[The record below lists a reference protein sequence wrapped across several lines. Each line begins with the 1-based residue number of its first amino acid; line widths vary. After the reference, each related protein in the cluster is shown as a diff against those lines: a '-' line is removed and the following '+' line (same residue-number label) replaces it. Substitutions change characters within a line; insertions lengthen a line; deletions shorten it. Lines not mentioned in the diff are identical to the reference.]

1 MARVALLIG
10 TGDYTKGFKPLL
22 AAPKDVAAIASV
34 LRDPEMGGF
43 DQVQSLVNQPHTKI
57 AETVETWFRERQ
69 KDDLALLYISGHGVK
84 DAQSDLYFA
93 ACDTRKQKEELIRA
107 TAIAASFV
115 RDRVR
120 ESKAK
125 RQVIILD
132 CCFSG
137 AFGNLLSKD
146 DDTINLETV
155 LGAEGRV
162 VLTSSSSIQYSFEQ
176 RDGELS
182 LYTHYLVE
190 GIRTGAADA
199 NSDGAISVQDLHQY
213 GSRKVQEES
222 PAMTPKII
230 VLKDE
235 GFQIRIANAPLGD
248 PKLKYRKEVEA
259 IVQEDGDTI
268 DEILSRP
275 LLEEWRHKLGLT
287 DPEAQTIEAEILE
300 PIRQRQAK
308 IERYRQI
315 YTQAI
320 QYQKTLGERER
331 KRLKQLQKVLGL
343 RDENVQSIES
353 EVEIPPHSSSAA
365 PSSIP
370 PSPST
375 SPTPQVEQDDLKS
388 EKGIDYTRL
397 RDLLKAE
404 DWKGADEET
413 YLRMLEAVGRENGDY
428 IREAEL
434 LNFPCADL
442 KTIDRLWVHYSQGQ
456 FGFSVQKKIYVECGA
471 KLDGKYPGDK
481 IWRLFCDRIGWRVN
495 ENYISENYISYEKVI
510 FNTNAPQG
518 HLPSRLLW
526 GGVLGWVGFGL
537 GGFAAGGRCFSS
549 LASRLVNCSK

>member
-10 TGDYTKGFKPLL
+10 TGDYTQGFKPLP
-22 AAPKDVAAIASV
+22 AAPKDVAAIAAV

-43 DQVQSLVNQPHTKI
+43 DQVQSLVNQPYTKI
-57 AETVETWFRERQ
+57 AENIETWFRERQ

-93 ACDTRKQKEELIRA
+93 ARDTRKQKEELIRA

-137 AFGNLLSKD
+137 AFGNLLAKD

-176 RDGELS
+176 RDRELS

-213 GSRKVQEES
+213 ASRKVQEES

-235 GFQIRIANAPLGD
+235 GYQIRIANAPLGD
-248 PKLKYRKEVEA
+248 PKVKYRKEVEA
-259 IVQEDGDTI
+259 IVQEDGDMI
-268 DEILSRP
+268 DEVLSRP
-275 LLEEWRHKLGLT
+275 LLEEWQRELGLT
-287 DPEAQTIEAEILE
+287 DPEVQTIEAETLE

-315 YTQAI
+315 FTQAI
-320 QYQKTLGERER
+320 QHKKTLGDRER
-331 KRLKQLQKVLGL
+331 KRLKQLQKVLGM

-353 EVEIPPHSSSAA
+353 EVGIPTHSSSTT
-365 PSSIP
+365 PSPIP
-370 PSPST
+370 PFPST

-397 RDLLKAE
+397 RDLLKAG
-404 DWKGADEET
+404 DWKEADKET
-413 YLRMLEAVGRENGDY
+413 YLRMLEAIGREEGDY
-428 IREAEL
+428 IREEEL

-442 KTIDRLWVHYSQGQ
+442 KTIDRLWVHYSQGHL
-456 FGFSVQKKIYVECGA
+456 GFSVQKKIYVECGA
-471 KLDGKYPGDK
+471 KLDGKSPGDK
-481 IWRLFCDRIGWRVN
+481 IWRVFCDRIGWRVN
-495 ENYISENYISYEKVI
+495 ENYISYIEVI

-518 HLPSRLLW
+518 HLPI
-526 GGVLGWVGFGL
+526 
-537 GGFAAGGRCFSS
+537 RCYWLHILTHRSLFSS
-549 LASRLVNCSK
+549 LASRLMKCSR

>member
-1 MARVALLIG
+1 
-10 TGDYTKGFKPLL
+10 
-22 AAPKDVAAIASV
+22 
-34 LRDPEMGGF
+34 
-43 DQVQSLVNQPHTKI
+43 I

-146 DDTINLETV
+146 DHTINLETV

-213 GSRKVQEES
+213 ASRKVQEES

-320 QYQKTLGERER
+320 QHKKTLGERER

-375 SPTPQVEQDDLKS
+375 SPTLPVEQDDLDSEIRIDYTRLRDLLKAKDWKGADEETYLRLLKS
-388 EKGIDYTRL
+388 EKRIDYTRL

-434 LNFPCADL
+434 LNFPCGNL

-481 IWRLFCDRIGWRVN
+481 IWSVFCDRIGWRVN
-495 ENYISENYISYEKVI
+495 ENYIS
-510 FNTNAPQG
+510 
-518 HLPSRLLW
+518 
-526 GGVLGWVGFGL
+526 
-537 GGFAAGGRCFSS
+537 
-549 LASRLVNCSK
+549 

>member
-10 TGDYTKGFKPLL
+10 TGDYTKGFKPLP

-146 DDTINLETV
+146 DHTINLETV

-213 GSRKVQEES
+213 ASRKVQEES

-320 QYQKTLGERER
+320 QHKKTLGERER
-331 KRLKQLQKVLGL
+331 KRLRQLQKVLGL

-353 EVEIPPHSSSAA
+353 EVGIPPIHHQLPHHLSLH
-365 PSSIP
+365 PLQP
-370 PSPST
+370 
-375 SPTPQVEQDDLKS
+375 
-388 EKGIDYTRL
+388 
-397 RDLLKAE
+397 LLP
-404 DWKGADEET
+404 
-413 YLRMLEAVGRENGDY
+413 YQ
-428 IREAEL
+428 
-434 LNFPCADL
+434 LN
-442 KTIDRLWVHYSQGQ
+442 KTISIRKLELTTLD
-456 FGFSVQKKIYVECGA
+456 CGT
-471 KLDGKYPGDK
+471 Y
-481 IWRLFCDRIGWRVN
+481 
-495 ENYISENYISYEKVI
+495 
-510 FNTNAPQG
+510 
-518 HLPSRLLW
+518 
-526 GGVLGWVGFGL
+526 
-537 GGFAAGGRCFSS
+537 
-549 LASRLVNCSK
+549 